1 MKLARNVLPFLSM
14 MRYFCDLLG
23 SSVNKAKGKIRIS
36 ILMGIFLGT
45 LIGIVTLLCV
55 NSFSATAAL
64 TPNQMALPEPG
75 SMVLVGGG
83 GILGAIVRFARRR
96 FQEFKRFFDCVTA
109 SVGLLLALPLLG
121 ILGLFIKI
129 ASPGPV
135 FFKQARVGKNGV
147 LFTLYKLRTM
157 HVNAEAQTGAVWARA
172 NDPRL
177 IPFGKWIRKMH
188 LDEVPQLWN
197 VLKGEMSLI
206 GPRPERPEFVS
217 QLKAAIPDYEKRL
230 AVKPGLTG
238 LAQVWHKYDETIQ
251 DVRKKVKYDLLYI
264 KKMCLWVDLRIFART
279 FVVVLTGRGAR

>member
-1 MKLARNVLPFLSM
+1 
-14 MRYFCDLLG
+14 
-23 SSVNKAKGKIRIS
+23 
-36 ILMGIFLGT
+36 
-45 LIGIVTLLCV
+45 
-55 NSFSATAAL
+55 
-64 TPNQMALPEPG
+64 
-75 SMVLVGGG
+75 MVLVGGG

-96 FQEFKRFFDCVTA
+96 FQEFKRSFDCITA
-109 SVGLLLALPLLG
+109 SVGLLLALPLLAF
-121 ILGLFIKI
+121 LGLLIKI
-129 ASPGPV
+129 VSPGPV
-135 FFKQARVGKNGV
+135 FFKQSRVGKDGA

-157 HVNAEAQTGAVWARA
+157 QVNAETETGAVWARE

-177 IPFGKWIRKMH
+177 IPFGKGIRKMH

-217 QLKAAIPDYEKRL
+217 QLKEAIPDYEKRL

-238 LAQVWHKYDETIQ
+238 LAQVWHKYDETLQ

-264 KKMCLWVDLRIFART
+264 KKMCLWVDLRIFAKT